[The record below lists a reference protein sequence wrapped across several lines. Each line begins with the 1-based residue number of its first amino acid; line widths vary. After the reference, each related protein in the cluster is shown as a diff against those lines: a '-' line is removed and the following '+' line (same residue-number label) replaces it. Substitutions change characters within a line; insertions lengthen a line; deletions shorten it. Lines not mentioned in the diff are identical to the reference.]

1 MEIVG
6 YLLILAFALLNI
18 GEGVIVKIYANR
30 HKSGGM
36 IMNSLIA
43 LFSFAF
49 FFVTDIVSTDGFYFP
64 SEMIP
69 LGLINCTLYAIGF
82 YSMFLALRVG
92 PYGLSRLISSFSLL
106 FSVFYGIVFLHED
119 ADVFTYVGIALI
131 FVALFLMNY
140 VGTARKEEEGRI
152 SLKWVLCIAAT
163 VISNGFIAILGRMQ
177 QIQFHD
183 ACTNE
188 FQMISIGGSFVLLAI
203 IGLII
208 DRDKLRSVLT
218 HGVLYGVG
226 AGVMN
231 GAKNLVGLAIFLFIP
246 MSTASPIKIGAGI
259 ALTFVVSKLFFKEKY
274 SLVQIIGV
282 VCGAVAVLMLS
293 V

>member
-64 SEMIP
+64 LEMIP

-106 FSVFYGIVFLHED
+106 FSVFYGIVFLRED

-183 ACTNE
+183 ACTHE